1 MASSS
6 LLPLNHG
13 ATFDNSKEAKPS
25 HCHYRVLILSF
36 SLAPD
41 VPRHKTL
48 CIQNIWMFLC
58 SFLLVLPKL
67 FKKPFSGWLLIH
79 KKLLFLVS
87 CSGRLLLVKLLAVFS
102 MPRTKVLLNCRNV
115 LATLWI
121 HMKVESRRIWFCKWQ
136 ICSTENREV
145 TQTLHWETG
154 TGTHSMLSGDPV
166 SEHGRSIRPPLS
178 ANTTKGSIPDSFG
191 GSRST
196 PHPTHRP
203 RSGSYNPIPAGSV
216 WSVLLLDQ

>member
-1 MASSS
+1 MEQ
-6 LLPLNHG
+6 LLTTAKKPNHHTATIVFWFYPLVWLQMYQDIKLFVFR
-13 ATFDNSKEAKPS
+13 TFG
-25 HCHYRVLILSF
+25 CFFVLSCSF
-36 SLAPD
+36 SLNSS
-41 VPRHKTL
+41 RSH
-48 CIQNIWMFLC
+48 FLAD
-58 SFLLVLPKL
+58 
-67 FKKPFSGWLLIH
+67 LIH

-145 TQTLHWETG
+145 TPTLHWETG